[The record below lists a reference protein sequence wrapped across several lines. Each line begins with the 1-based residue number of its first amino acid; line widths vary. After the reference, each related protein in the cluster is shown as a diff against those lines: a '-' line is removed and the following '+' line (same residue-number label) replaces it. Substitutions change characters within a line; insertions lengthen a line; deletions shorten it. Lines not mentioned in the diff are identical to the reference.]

1 MGADLLCC
9 IIDRDLGQMTDNGEN
24 RDMDSI
30 RSEID
35 DIDRRLIEL
44 LRERA
49 SLAQA
54 IGKLKGSDGRPFF
67 TPERERQIYERL
79 RAEDVSPLRPDQVV
93 AIFREVISAARAA
106 EKQMSV
112 SYWGPAG
119 TYSHL
124 AAIETFGRSTSFEPA
139 DTIEDVFRAVE
150 QNQADYGVVPIEN
163 SIFGVVPET
172 LDMFPQTNVR
182 ICAETFVP
190 IHHNLASTAAS
201 LDDIERIYA
210 GPQPYNQCRHWIK
223 ANLAGAEIVNVTP
236 TSRAA
241 QMAAEDPRGAAVA
254 NRLCTELYGLTILQE
269 HIEDKAK
276 NTTRFVIV
284 GYNEPAPSG
293 RDKTS
298 IMFSLRN
305 KPGQLYTVLG
315 AFERHGVNLMMI
327 ESRPAQRAS
336 FEYIF
341 YVDCADHHT
350 DPSLT
355 AAIAEIKEFA
365 LETTILG
372 SYPSN
377 DPNLVSI

>member
-1 MGADLLCC
+1 MAE
-9 IIDRDLGQMTDNGEN
+9 REPP

-30 RSEID
+30 REEID
-35 DIDRRLIEL
+35 RIDEQFVEL

-54 IGKLKGSDGRPFF
+54 IGKLKGTDGKPFF
-67 TPERERQIYERL
+67 TPERERQIYEKL
-79 RAEDVSPLRPDQVV
+79 QSVEVGPLRHEQVIAV
-93 AIFREVISAARAA
+93 FREVISAARAS

-112 SYWGPAG
+112 AYWGPEG

-124 AAIETFGRSTSFEPA
+124 AAVKTFGRSTAFEPV
-139 DTIEDVFRAVE
+139 DSIEEVFKAVE
-150 QNQADYGVVPIEN
+150 NNRCDYGVVPIEN

-190 IHHNLASTAAS
+190 IHHNLASMAVS
-201 LDDIERIYA
+201 FDEIERVYA
-210 GPQPYNQCRHWIK
+210 GPQPYNQCRHWLH
-223 ANLAGAEIVNVTP
+223 AHLPGVEIVNVTP

-241 QMAAEDPRGAAVA
+241 QMAVEDKKGAAIA
-254 NRLCTELYGLTILQE
+254 NKICTELYGLNVLEE
-269 HIEDKAK
+269 HIEDRAK
-276 NTTRFVIV
+276 NSTRFVVV

-293 RDKTS
+293 KDKTS
-298 IMFSLRN
+298 LMFSLRN

-315 AFERHGVNLMMI
+315 SFDKHGVNLMMI
-327 ESRPAQRAS
+327 ESRPAQRAA

-341 YVDCADHHT
+341 YVDCTDHHT
-350 DPSLT
+350 SPHLT
-355 AAIAEIKEFA
+355 AAIHEIKEFA
-365 LETTILG
+365 LETVLLG

>member
-1 MGADLLCC
+1 MEQIRAE
-9 IIDRDLGQMTDNGEN
+9 IDRL
-24 RDMDSI
+24 DSQ
-30 RSEID
+30 
-35 DIDRRLIEL
+35 LVEL

-49 SLAQA
+49 GLAQA
-54 IGKLKGSDGRPFF
+54 IGRLKGSDGAPFF

-79 RAEDVSPLRPDQVV
+79 RSADVGPLKPEQVV
-93 AIFREVISAARAA
+93 AIFREVISAARAS
-106 EKQMSV
+106 EKPLTV
-112 SYWGPAG
+112 AYWGPEG

-124 AAIETFGRSTSFEPA
+124 AAIETFGRSTQLWPA
-139 DTIEDVFRAVE
+139 ESIEDTFRAVE
-150 QNQADYGVVPIEN
+150 HGRCDYAVVPIEN
-163 SIFGVVPET
+163 SIAGVVPET

-190 IHHNLASTAAS
+190 IHHLLSAATTD
-201 LDDIERIYA
+201 LDDVKRVYA
-210 GPQPYNQCRHWIK
+210 GPQPYNQCRNWIK
-223 ANLAGAEIVNVTP
+223 SNLPGVEVVDVTP

-241 QMAAEDPRGAAVA
+241 QMAKDDLGGAAIV
-254 NRLCTELYGLTILQE
+254 NRLCAELYGLNVLAE
-269 HIEDKAK
+269 HIEDRPK
-276 NTTRFVIV
+276 NATRFVVV

-298 IMFSLRN
+298 LMFSLRN

-350 DPSLT
+350 APHVG
-355 AAIAEIKEFA
+355 AAISEIREFA
-365 LETTILG
+365 LETVLLG
-372 SYPSN
+372 SYPST
-377 DPNLVSI
+377 DPNLVSM